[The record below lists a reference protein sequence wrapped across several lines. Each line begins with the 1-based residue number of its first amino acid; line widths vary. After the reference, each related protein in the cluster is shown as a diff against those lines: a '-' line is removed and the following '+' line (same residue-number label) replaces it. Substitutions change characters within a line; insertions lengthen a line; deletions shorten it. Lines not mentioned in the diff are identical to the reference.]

1 MSNSLKT
8 IIEKITDGSG
18 LTQEK
23 KYARG
28 KFLGKGGFAK
38 CFQLTDPDSNRSFA
52 VKVVEK
58 SSLTKQRAKLKLMSE
73 IKIHK
78 QMNHPKIVHLEKYFE
93 DKDNVY
99 IILELCPNL
108 SLNDML
114 KRRKKLT
121 DIEV

>member
-1 MSNSLKT
+1 MATTTHDQLIHVQPT
-8 IIEKITDGSG
+8 IPTVRTIPVYACGGGGINIGAALSTLNAPTAEHAIPDVHYIDGSSQN
-18 LTQEK
+18 LASIPEK
-23 KYARG
+23 
-28 KFLGKGGFAK
+28 
-38 CFQLTDPDSNRSFA
+38 
-52 VKVVEK
+52 
-58 SSLTKQRAKLKLMSE
+58 
-73 IKIHK
+73 
-78 QMNHPKIVHLEKYFE
+78 

>member
-1 MSNSLKT
+1 
-8 IIEKITDGSG
+8 
-18 LTQEK
+18 
-23 KYARG
+23 
-28 KFLGKGGFAK
+28 
-38 CFQLTDPDSNRSFA
+38 
-52 VKVVEK
+52 
-58 SSLTKQRAKLKLMSE
+58 MSE

-78 QMNHPKIVHLEKYFE
+78 QMEHSKIVKLEKYFE

-121 DIEV
+121 DVEVRYYVSQLISAVVYLRS